1 MTQNKLI
8 TFCYLFMTGIA
19 LAMFFPMGGAA
30 VTPLW
35 ALTAVLGTLAV
46 GALVLVR
53 RLRPPVEEDSP
64 YAAPVQIDTLQ
75 VSVWVLLL
83 IAGLVFGYTR
93 YLAMVQPP
101 DRMVGELQIQG
112 ETSSWTSE
120 AALSGTSF
128 LKIKTLEPVSEEI
141 RLRLVGRLEALRPVL
156 DDQQLPILGED
167 GRWNFSQSNVPQ
179 ETEPIVIP
187 AGTPAGTEVLIQKP
201 FTHLDTV
208 KMLNKPASGRIAVL
222 QPVNSV
228 ALFARSG
235 RNVVPISILGSIS
248 ADPWVY
254 SFKTILA
261 ITPDYIQYQPDGPY
275 FAVDRQIIRVTVK
288 PDMPG
293 YDHLARSIAFGFDVF
308 LTGGLIPPPSAA
320 NAGAFDQAKYL
331 RSHNV
336 GGQMMLRTP
345 RDGPPPISIIIPQGM
360 DVPREGNS
368 LVEFALYLR
377 DEMVRVIKQTMP
389 QPNSAFLGALTLG
402 LRYGM
407 QDTISLASDVYDNTL
422 VPPLIELNKPTQ
434 VLIADEF
441 RASGVSHVLAVSG
454 LHVTIIMLMFM
465 GIFTLLK
472 VSKKVFVPFIIFALI
487 IFAIITGARP
497 STLRAC
503 IMNSLFLLTWGYMG
517 QGIRASALLGLPIAG
532 FIILLQNPAM
542 LIDPSFT
549 LSFGAILSLVLVTQP
564 FFDLFKKFQG
574 NNFIGLV
581 IMVSVLTY
589 AFATHWLLVITL
601 RFWASY
607 VLLGMGVFSLSHF
620 LTAKGINPIRN
631 YGFADIHPKIAG
643 FIAAQFGL
651 QIGMMIPLSAFY
663 FYRWPVAGA
672 YTNLLA
678 IPLVGVVLQL
688 SMLAGLIGLVPG
700 IGIYLALL
708 FNAANWIFS
717 TLFLLIGHYF
727 SVWFVYPFVSKP
739 TLRWLF
745 IYYALVAV
753 FVWWRPLW
761 FRIARPRWQRA
772 STALR
777 FISVGVGVLLL
788 AGLLLANQ
796 TEKRALRP
804 DGQLAV
810 SILSVGYG
818 SSILVDTPDHKAILI
833 DTAFV
838 QTERGNRNDAIRS
851 VLPYINSKQIK
862 ELDALILTSR
872 AREHT
877 AGAPFIL
884 THLDVAELLY
894 PASAESVLQR
904 KEMKR
909 ILDARAPGNL
919 KHQLSSTTLEAR
931 ELASGDRLFETTSN
945 GKPFYIEVL
954 GPAEK
959 DSNAPLSLRVVYGDF
974 SIFLPS
980 DLTFAQQKA
989 LLKAIPAEQLKS
1001 TVAIAPGHGTAGLES
1016 ITAGLPDDLE
1026 QQLID
1031 ATGELMK
1038 AINPEA
1044 VVFEFG
1050 NPRPVTRMKY
1060 KLAVKLHGASRRT
1073 VEDTLPNAAH
1083 YATDTDGAITL
1094 LSDGTTYTLDTQY
1107 SGAVGEA
1114 DAPTSLEVGW

>member
-8 TFCYLFMTGIA
+8 AFCYLFMTGIA
-19 LAMFFPMGGAA
+19 LAMFYPMVGAA
-30 VTPLW
+30 VPPLW
-35 ALTAVLGTLAV
+35 ILTALLGALSLGTLFV
-46 GALVLVR
+46 VR
-53 RLRPPVEEDSP
+53 RLRPPVEDDSP
-64 YAAPVQIDTLQ
+64 YAAPVQINTLQ
-75 VSVWVLLL
+75 VGVWVLLL
-83 IAGLVFGYTR
+83 LTGLVFGYTR

-101 DRMVGELQIQG
+101 DRLIGELQVQG
-112 ETSSWTSE
+112 ATSSWTPGT
-120 AALSGTSF
+120 ALSGTTF
-128 LKIKTLEPVSEEI
+128 LKIKTLEPVEEDI
-141 RLRLVGRLEALRPVL
+141 RLRLVGRLEALRPVH
-156 DDQQLPILGED
+156 DDQQLPILDGD
-167 GRWNFSQSNVPQ
+167 GRWNFSQSNLPQ

-187 AGTPAGTEVLIQKP
+187 AGTPVGTEVLIQKP
-201 FTHLDTV
+201 FTHLDSVT
-208 KMLNKPASGRIAVL
+208 MLNEPAHGRIAVL

-235 RNVVPISILGSIS
+235 RNVVPVSILGRIA

-254 SFKTILA
+254 SFKTVLA

-275 FAVDRQIIRVTVK
+275 FEVDRQIIRVTVK

-293 YDHLARSIAFGFDVF
+293 YARLARSAAFGFDIF
-308 LTGGLIPPPSAA
+308 LSGGLITPPSAA

-345 RDGPPPISIIIPQGM
+345 RDGPPPIAIIIPQGF
-360 DVPREGNS
+360 DAPREGNG

-389 QPNSAFLGALTLG
+389 KPNSNFLGALTLG

-407 QDTISLASDVYDNTL
+407 QDTVSLASSDYDNAV

-472 VSKKVFVPFIIFALI
+472 ISKKVFVPFIIFALI

-517 QGIRASALLGLPIAG
+517 QGLRASALLGLPIAG
-532 FIILLQNPAM
+532 FLILIQNPAM

-574 NNFIGLV
+574 NDFLGL
-581 IMVSVLTY
+581 ILMVSLLTY
-589 AFATHWLLVITL
+589 AFAAHWLLVITI
-601 RFWASY
+601 RFWITYA
-607 VLLGMGVFSLSHF
+607 LLGVGVFSLTRF
-620 LTAKGINPIRN
+620 LTAHGISPIRN
-631 YGFADIHPKIAG
+631 YGFADIHPKVAG

-672 YTNLLA
+672 YANLIA

-688 SMLAGLIGLVPG
+688 SMLAGLIGLIPG

-708 FNAANWIFS
+708 FNAANWLFS

-745 IYYALVAV
+745 IYYALVAI

-761 FRIARPRWQRA
+761 YRVTRPRWRRA
-772 STALR
+772 SKSTR
-777 FISVGVGVLLL
+777 FIAIGVAVVMLGSLF
-788 AGLLLANQ
+788 ASNQ
-796 TEKRALRP
+796 SEKRALRP
-804 DGQLAV
+804 EGQLAITV
-810 SILSVGYG
+810 LSVGYG
-818 SSILVDTPDHKAILI
+818 SSILVNTPDQKSILI
-833 DTAFV
+833 DSAFV
-838 QTERGNRNDAIRS
+838 QTDHGSRNNAIRTI
-851 VLPYINSKQIK
+851 LPYINAKQIQH
-862 ELDALILTSR
+862 LDALILTSR
-872 AREHT
+872 NPEHT
-877 AGAPFIL
+877 AGAPSIL
-884 THLDVAELLY
+884 TYLDVSEVLY
-894 PASAESVLQR
+894 PASVKSVIQHG
-904 KEMKR
+904 EMKE
-909 ILDARAPGNL
+909 LLEARAPDSL
-919 KHQLSSTTLEAR
+919 KHRISSTTIVPR
-931 ELASGDRLFETTSN
+931 EVVAGDRLFESDVD

-954 GPAEK
+954 APAEGQS
-959 DSNAPLSLRVVYGDF
+959 DAPLSMRLVYGDF
-974 SIFLPS
+974 SLFLPS
-980 DLTFAQQKA
+980 DLTFAQQKE
-989 LLKAIPAEQLKS
+989 LLKSLPAEKLKS
-1001 TVAIAPGHGTAGLES
+1001 TVAIAPGHGTAGLEN
-1016 ITAGLPDDLE
+1016 IRAGLPDDME

-1031 ATGELMK
+1031 ATGALLQ
-1038 AINPEA
+1038 AIDPET
-1044 VVFEFG
+1044 VIFEFG
-1050 NPRPVTRMKY
+1050 NPRPVTQMKY
-1060 KLAVKLHGASRRT
+1060 KLAVKLHGASRRAS
-1073 VEDTLPNAAH
+1073 EDALPDADH
-1083 YATDTDGAITL
+1083 YGTDTDGAITL
-1094 LSDGTTYTLDTQY
+1094 ISDGETYMLETQY
-1107 SGAVGEA
+1107 SGDVGEA